1 MRLSTTTPGLNQ
13 GLKTTTGFPPGKDF
27 IGAGTRE
34 VQNSISLDGI
44 SIANNLITNTP
55 TGPWVEAIQELEV
68 QTGTYPAQIWRVYGR
83 PLEHGGRRL
92 PYRNPRRFQRRGAF
106 LSFPP
111 LRYIT
116 PLLISLM
123 IGRMT
128 CAFGADDVSRLRRN
142 PKSDDL

>member
-92 PYRNPRRFQRRGAF
+92 PSGNPRRLQRRGC
-106 LSFPP
+106 SPP
-111 LRYIT
+111 LSPPYHTNT
-116 PLLISLM
+116 PPHLLCD
-123 IGRMT
+123 GRVT
-128 CAFGADDVSRLRRN
+128 E
-142 PKSDDL
+142 P